1 MKFSRRA
8 LSQVAEIGVIALVF
22 VVLVAAYFFVPALT
36 KGGGS
41 QTTTSLGGP
50 NPIADTTQ
58 GIYPLVTNFKDL
70 TLVVDVNDAS
80 AGYVQNSTYSF
91 SVLGTGTL
99 NSTKYTKVD
108 FSTQGQTHDTIAWY
122 NSTGGLGQL
131 DVIGLRNYT
140 GNGLPQLPYIQTYA
154 NAFYGL
160 ISVTNNATLNALL
173 TKTTQT
179 ATSIGSTKINLAT
192 YTLEQRTSSIS
203 KVTEKVASIP
213 GTNIVMM
220 VYLNEKLSDG
230 SIYLFQVTGLT
241 Q

>member
-8 LSQVAEIGVIALVF
+8 LSQMAEIGVIILII

-36 KGGGS
+36 KGGVS
-41 QTTTSLGGP
+41 QTTSIGGP

-80 AGYVQNSTYSF
+80 ADYVQNSTYSF
-91 SVLGTGTL
+91 SVLGTGNL

-108 FSTQGQTHDTIAWY
+108 FSTQGQTHDTVAWY

-154 NAFYGL
+154 NAFYGI

-179 ATSIGSTKINLAT
+179 GTSIGSTKINLAT

-230 SIYLFQVTGLT
+230 STYIFQVTSLS